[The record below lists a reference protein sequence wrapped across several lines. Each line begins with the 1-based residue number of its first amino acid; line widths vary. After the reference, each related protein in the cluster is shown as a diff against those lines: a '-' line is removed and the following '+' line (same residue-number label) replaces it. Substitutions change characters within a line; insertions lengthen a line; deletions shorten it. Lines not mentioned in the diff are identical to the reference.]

1 MKVLGITITIIG
13 IVGTLYFGLQA
24 MNQSESIS
32 AFGVDIAVSSANW
45 TPVIVSAVVLLIG
58 IIITSR
64 SKKRA

>member
-1 MKVLGITITIIG
+1 MKLLGIIITVIG
-13 IVGTLYFGLQA
+13 IVGTLYYGLEA
-24 MNQSESIS
+24 MNHSESIS

-58 IIITSR
+58 IFITAR